1 MKKNEQQLMQERLI
15 EATRTVRQ
23 YAGSD
28 ASNAVIEMLDGLA
41 RSYLIDLV
49 NVDVTGLVKLQAA
62 IQQVYA
68 LRNVLANDGLDIPK
82 I

>member
-1 MKKNEQQLMQERLI
+1 MQERLI

-28 ASNAVIEMLDGLA
+28 CSRNVIEMLDTLAQCYIADLINVNTDGL
-41 RSYLIDLV
+41 IP
-49 NVDVTGLVKLQAA
+49 LQTSIKQIYA
-62 IQQVYA
+62 I
-68 LRNVLANDGLDIPK
+68 RNVLADDGLDIPK